1 MEIEVKSIIG
11 TENAIER
18 EDANKVEKFIIEAL
32 QNNQV
37 INVSFKGIKITT
49 PSFLNV
55 IVGDLFSN
63 YTREQVDNLV
73 KFSNYSKNTGEL
85 IEIIKNEAE
94 KYFAERKNDN
104 I

>member
-11 TENAIER
+11 SQNAIER

-32 QNNQV
+32 QKNE
-37 INVSFKGIKITT
+37 IITVSFKGIKITT

-55 IVGDLFSN
+55 IIGDLFAN
-63 YTREQVDNLV
+63 YTRKQIDELI
-73 KFSNYSKNTGEL
+73 KFTNCSKNTEEL
-85 IEIIKNEAE
+85 IDIIKNEAE
-94 KYFAERKNDN
+94 KYFAEKNDN